1 MQAAFTDKVIYF
13 SQIKRARKKKIPM
26 HTYLDAILDSDSCER
41 VELGDLMFDVAWAAA
56 AAAAAGS
63 ARITI

>member
-1 MQAAFTDKVIYF
+1 
-13 SQIKRARKKKIPM
+13 M
-26 HTYLDAILDSDSCER
+26 HTYLDAILDSYSCER

-56 AAAAAGS
+56 VAAAAGS

>member
-1 MQAAFTDKVIYF
+1 
-13 SQIKRARKKKIPM
+13 M

-56 AAAAAGS
+56 AAAAARS